1 MKWGLRR
8 GVRACGIAALHLVPA
23 LLFAY
28 HVWYFVAGPARI
40 VDVGIGWIAPV
51 LLLVG
56 LAYATY
62 RYRHDPVPAAERA
75 RLGGW
80 IVVGTTVLGG
90 AGLGGLYYQ
99 IAIGATVFDLQHAA
113 LSWATGG
120 ALIGLVVGM
129 HDVERQRALREAVTA
144 KHRAE
149 RYGERLHVLNRV
161 LRHDIRNQVTAVSGY
176 ASLIADGDG
185 DPRRD
190 AEAIQRHAAAI
201 ADLGDRAREIEQLL
215 DRDGLDAERLDLDA
229 CVVETIDSLRERYPA
244 VTFDVQRNGAAEARG
259 STLVDSAVRHVVTNA
274 IEHNDTDG
282 PTVSIALEH
291 ASEPTG
297 EWVDL
302 VVTDNGPGIPARER
316 SIHQSRVESP
326 LEHSTGL
333 GLWLADWVVTESGGS
348 LSIDR
353 TGPDG
358 SAVRLRLPAAN

>member
-1 MKWGLRR
+1 MEWGLRR
-8 GVRACGIAALHLVPA
+8 GVRALGIAGLHLVPA
-23 LLFAY
+23 VLFTY
-28 HVWYFVAGPARI
+28 HAWFLFAGPARQ
-40 VDVGIGWIAPV
+40 VDVGVGWVAPV

-62 RYRHDPVPAAERA
+62 RYRHNPVPAAERA

-90 AGLGGLYYQ
+90 AGLAGLYYQ
-99 IAIGATVFDLQHAA
+99 TAIGATVVDPQHAG

-129 HDVERQRALREAVTA
+129 HDVERQRALREAVA
-144 KHRAE
+144 ARQRAE

-176 ASLIADGDG
+176 ASLIATGDG

-201 ADLGDRAREIEQLL
+201 ADLGDRARQIEQLL
-215 DRDGLDAERLDLDA
+215 DSDGLAAERVDLDA
-229 CVVETIDSLRERYPA
+229 CVDETVESLRERYPA
-244 VTFDVQRNGAAEARG
+244 VTFDVQRNGTAEA
-259 STLVDSAVRHVVTNA
+259 SASKLLDSAVRQVVTNA
-274 IEHNDTDG
+274 IEHNDADE
-282 PTVSIALEH
+282 PLVSISVEH
-291 ASEPTG
+291 ATEQTD

-353 TGPDG
+353 AGPDG
-358 SAVRLRLPAAN
+358 SAVRLRLPAAT